1 MKKYAMPWRS
11 VFLAPLA
18 SVPVVTIL
26 GLGSSDAGIASD
38 LGWGVFFGFLFAV
51 PASFLALVLFGLPA
65 YFLLRRFDCLSLW
78 TVCAI
83 GALVPFALLFEDLPW
98 GTTLAAVA
106 SGIAVAAAAYVMR
119 PELNADR

>member
-18 SVPVVTIL
+18 SVPVVTIF

-38 LGWGVFFGFLFAV
+38 FGWGLFFGFLFAV
-51 PASFLALVLFGLPA
+51 PASCLALVLLGLPA
-65 YFLLRRFDCLSLW
+65 YFLLRRFDCLRLW

-83 GALVPFALLFEDLPW
+83 GAMVPFALLGEDAPW
-98 GTTLAAVA
+98 RTTLTAVV
-106 SGIAVAAAAYVMR
+106 SGIAVAAVAYVMR
-119 PELNADR
+119 PELSAGR